1 MQQEI
6 RNIPQTDSGVITLAY
21 GISRYIEM
29 AKTLARSLRLH
40 SPEIP
45 RAIVTDT
52 QDDKEL
58 IELFDDVIPLRKEYG
73 SNLRQK
79 LHLDKYSPYE
89 KTVYIDSDCIA
100 VRDVNFIFEQL
111 EGRSF
116 SVPGENLLRSGHKDS
131 FIDVDF
137 VLAHFGLEALPQ
149 FNGGLLYFDKSKTAN
164 LVFDKARDI
173 LNDWKKLGFSEWR
186 SDGPNDERI
195 FAIAM
200 TLHKETMF
208 QDQGQMM
215 CTPIG
220 LKSNFDID
228 VFTGKSTFQKYD
240 RIVSPAVVHFACVW
254 GEHPVY
260 FREVSK
266 LKNIPSGKEN
276 NIKSGIFSP
285 IKYRFGYQIAFVR
298 YLIYRVPKKPKYFI
312 SMAKRVWKKVFS

>member
-1 MQQEI
+1 MQQ
-6 RNIPQTDSGVITLAY
+6 NIQNTLQKDSGVITLAY
-21 GISRYIEM
+21 GISKYIEM

-40 SPEIP
+40 SPDIP

-52 QDDKEL
+52 QDEREL
-58 IELFDDVIPLRKEYG
+58 IELFDDIIPLRKEYG

-79 LHLDKYSPYE
+79 LYLDKYSPY
-89 KTVYIDSDCIA
+89 KNTIYIDSDCI
-100 VRDVNFIFEQL
+100 VVKDINCFFEL
-111 EGRSF
+111 LKDRSF
-116 SVPGENLLRSGHKDS
+116 SIPGENLLKPGQKDT

-137 VLAHFGLEALPQ
+137 VLTHFGLEALPK
-149 FNGGLLYFDKSKTAN
+149 FNSGLIYFNKSETAN
-164 LVFDKARDI
+164 LIFDAARNI

-208 QDQGQMM
+208 QDKGQMM
-215 CTPIG
+215 RTPIG
-220 LKSNFDID
+220 LKGDFDVD
-228 VFTGKSTFQKYD
+228 VFTGKSTFQKYNKV
-240 RIVSPAVVHFACVW
+240 VSPAVVHFACVW

-266 LKNIPSGKEN
+266 LKNVYLDKEN
-276 NIKSGIFSP
+276 NTESGIFSA

-312 SMAKRVWKKVFS
+312 SMAKRIFQKVFS

>member
-6 RNIPQTDSGVITLAY
+6 QNISQKNIGVITLAY
-21 GISRYIEM
+21 GISKYIEM

-40 SPEIP
+40 SPDIP

-52 QDDKEL
+52 PDDKEL

-73 SNLRQK
+73 SNVRQK
-79 LHLDKYSPYE
+79 LHLDNYSPYK

-100 VRDVNFIFEQL
+100 VRDINFIFKQL

-116 SVPGENLLRSGHKDS
+116 SVPGEKLLKPGEKDS
-131 FIDVDF
+131 FINVDF
-137 VLAHFGLEALPQ
+137 ALTHFGLEALPQ
-149 FNGGLLYFDKSKTAN
+149 FNGGLLYFEKTETAD
-164 LVFDKARDI
+164 LVFETARDI
-173 LNDWKKLGFSEWR
+173 LNDWRKLSFSEWR
-186 SDGPNDERI
+186 SDGPGEERI

-208 QDQGQMM
+208 QDNGQMM
-215 CTPIG
+215 RTPIG
-220 LKSNFDID
+220 LKGHFDVD

-240 RIVSPAVVHFACVW
+240 KVVSPAIVHFACLW

-266 LKNIPSGKEN
+266 LKNIHLGKEN
-276 NIKSGIFSP
+276 NTESRIFSA
-285 IKYRFGYQIAFVR
+285 IQYRFGYQIALMR
-298 YLIYRVPKKPKYFI
+298 YLAYRVPKKPKYFK
-312 SMAKRVWKKVFS
+312 SMAKRYWNKVFS

>member
-1 MQQEI
+1 MQQ
-6 RNIPQTDSGVITLAY
+6 NIQNTFQKNSGVITLAY
-21 GISRYIEM
+21 GIPKYIEM

-40 SPEIP
+40 SPDIP

-52 QDDKEL
+52 QDDGEL
-58 IELFDDVIPLRKEYG
+58 IELFDDIIPLRKEYG

-89 KTVYIDSDCIA
+89 KTVYIDSDCIV
-100 VRDVNFIFEQL
+100 VRDINFIFEL
-111 EGRSF
+111 LKDRSF
-116 SVPGENLLRSGHKDS
+116 SVPGENLLRQGYKDS

-137 VLAHFGLEALPQ
+137 VLTHFGLEALPQ
-149 FNGGLLYFDKSKTAN
+149 FNGGLLYFSKSETAN
-164 LVFDKARDI
+164 LVFDTARDI
-173 LNDWKKLGFSEWR
+173 LNDWKKLSFSEWR

-208 QDQGQMM
+208 QDKGRMM

-220 LKSNFDID
+220 LKGHFDVD

-240 RIVSPAVVHFACVW
+240 KVVSPAVVHFACVW

-266 LKNIPSGKEN
+266 LKNLHLGKAN
-276 NIKSGIFSP
+276 NIDSGILSA
-285 IKYRFGYQIAFVR
+285 IQYRFGYQIAFVR

-312 SMAKRVWKKVFS
+312 SMAKRVWNKVFS